1 MLTPADELES
11 LFRQELQT
19 QDEELRRQA
28 AMATLHRLNPTNRL
42 TVEQFFQDLQ
52 RHKDL
57 WSVAS
62 GMGIL
67 DFVAILLGGRSPASA
82 ESAKPERTRRTRLT
96 DDAKTALKVAIARVL
111 TSAADGMSRTDLGRA
126 IAEQGLAP
134 SSVDQAELADKLRLP
149 LSELVSEGRLHT
161 VGEKRLMRYVAGGGK
176 KR

>member
-28 AMATLHRLNPTNRL
+28 ALATLHRLNPSNRL

-57 WSVAS
+57 WTVAS

-67 DFVAILLGGRSPASA
+67 DFAAILGGQRSAAPTAA
-82 ESAKPERTRRTRLT
+82 AAKPERQRRTRLT
-96 DDAKTALKVAIARVL
+96 DDAKSALKVAIARVL
-111 TSAADGMSRTDLGRA
+111 TGVSEGMSRTDCARA
-126 IAEQGLAP
+126 ILEQGLAP
-134 SSVDQAELADKLRLP
+134 SSVDRAELADKLRLP
-149 LSELVSEGRLHT
+149 LGELVSEGRLHT
-161 VGEKRLMRYVAGGGK
+161 VGEKRLMRYLAGG
-176 KR
+176 KRK